1 MFNNRRSYYSSSSS
15 DSLPL
20 WAIGGLAAVCVG
32 IAVAANYESSEDRA
46 RKPEVIE
53 RILEASYERCSLTN
67 DFNGASYA
75 YRFEQTLNEAYTS
88 DLEKIE
94 DAGIQICLDER
105 LDEQIV
111 GFFDHRVSGIYYPD
125 EQILS
130 IYDVGTD
137 INGMFNSL
145 SLYGE
150 RVPAE
155 FVDDVLEGSLSLDEM
170 AVSYKYSASCGKNC
184 TTTKIRFRDAGRV
197 ESELNNNPELREA
210 PIHSSATYQAAAR
223 P

>member
-1 MFNNRRSYYSSSSS
+1 MFNNRRSYYSSGSSNLGS
-15 DSLPL
+15 VLL
-20 WAIGGLAAVCVG
+20 YGGVAAVCVG
-32 IAVAANYESSEDRA
+32 IAIAANYESAADKE
-46 RKPEVIE
+46 RKPEVIA
-53 RILEASYERCSLTN
+53 RILDASYDRCSLTN

-75 YRFEQTLNEAYTS
+75 YRFEHTLNNAYTA

-94 DAGIQICLDER
+94 EAGIQICLDER
-105 LDEQIV
+105 LDDQSV
-111 GFFDHRVSGIYYPD
+111 SFFDHRVSGIYYPE

-137 INGMFNSL
+137 INGFFNSL

-150 RVPAE
+150 SVPAE

-184 TTTKIRFRDAGRV
+184 TTTKIRFRDAGRM

-210 PIHSSATYQAAAR
+210 PIHSLATYQAAAR